1 MNPAKKMK
9 LYPSLTKKHSHP
21 TVLIMFSK
29 KKKKHTHTH
38 THAHTTLGAPTADM
52 GYVPNIAFGT
62 YPTPNTI

>member
-21 TVLIMFSK
+21 TVLIMLSK
-29 KKKKHTHTH
+29 KKKKHTHT
-38 THAHTTLGAPTADM
+38 TFRAPTADV